1 MSARRRD
8 PHVGIVVP
16 ARDERD
22 LIGRCLDSIIV
33 AAAQVDARVSIVVVA
48 DSCRDGT
55 AQAARAAAQ
64 RARASRNCEL
74 VVLEIDAEN
83 VGIARSVGC
92 RQAIAAGCSW
102 LALTDADSVVPENW
116 VGEHVQMQHAGFDV
130 VIGTVR
136 PDFDDLSAAHVRQWL
151 ETHEPGRPNG
161 HVHGANLGVRASA
174 YLTAGGFAP
183 LAEHEDNELV
193 ARLVASGATV
203 VATDRA
209 EVMTSGR
216 TLGRTAGGYAGHLRG
231 IAESLERDA
240 RSLRG

>member
-1 MSARRRD
+1 MSATGERSRIG
-8 PHVGIVVP
+8 VIIP

-22 LIGRCLDSIIV
+22 LIGRCLTSVVDS
-33 AAAQVDARVSIVVVA
+33 AAQAGTSVVIIVVA

-55 AQAARAAAQ
+55 ARVARQVGRNAAAR
-64 RARASRNCEL
+64 RVGG
-74 VVLEIDAEN
+74 VVVIEIEAEN
-83 VGIARSVGC
+83 VGVARSIGC
-92 RQAIAAGCSW
+92 QRAIDAGCSW
-102 LALTDADSVVPENW
+102 LALTDADSVVPANW
-116 VGEHVQMQHAGFDV
+116 VAEQLRAARAGFDV

-136 PDFDDLSAAHVRQWL
+136 PDFDDLSPAHVRQWH

-161 HVHGANLGVRASA
+161 HVHGANLGVRASV

-203 VATDRA
+203 IATDRA

-216 TLGRTAGGYAGHLRG
+216 TQGRTAGGYAGHLRG
-231 IAESLERDA
+231 IAEALERDA
-240 RSLRG
+240 RSILS